1 MHKLLIF
8 GVCIYINIYKVID
21 MSKYIYIY
29 IYIYIQG
36 YRGWA
41 AFIMAADLRITCH
54 MTLFGRRGVNYGE
67 LSN

>member
-29 IYIYIQG
+29 IYIYT
-36 YRGWA
+36 R
-41 AFIMAADLRITCH
+41 L
-54 MTLFGRRGVNYGE
+54 
-67 LSN
+67 